1 MFAVININ
9 RCNKKKPLLL
19 ADMLFDAKFKLV
31 VGDFNLC
38 FKSDILHPI
47 FQALNGFDQL
57 VKYPTHVRGR
67 IIDLA
72 FIKKPNQSAYE
83 VKQISPFFTDHDI
96 IELYSGK

>member
-1 MFAVININ
+1 MFGQVSRKETLI
-9 RCNKKKPLLL
+9 
-19 ADMLFDAKFKLV
+19 

-72 FIKKPNQSAYE
+72 FIKKPNNSAYE

-96 IELYSGK
+96 IELYSAK